1 MKELFES
8 LIYSDIEGL
17 VVYQGKK
24 FSDSRGDFRKFLDKS
39 LIPLINEQP
48 TECYISTSVKNSVRG
63 LHFQKEPYGQY
74 KIVACLTG
82 SFIDVAVDLRPNSKT
97 FGKTFSIEISER
109 NNKIVFVPPLFAHGI
124 ISLVDNTTMLSLSSV
139 GYYPEYEEGV
149 RIDSVGLDINFSNFQ
164 LTLKD
169 ANLPKLSEYISRH
182 DDLQS

>member
-1 MKELFES
+1 MKELFEG

-17 VVYQGKK
+17 VVYPGKK
-24 FSDSRGDFRKFLDKS
+24 ISDSRGDFRKFIDKS
-39 LIPLINEQP
+39 LAPLIKEQP
-48 TECYISTSVKNSVRG
+48 TECYVSTSVKNSVRG

-97 FGKTFSIEISER
+97 FGKTFSLEISEI
-109 NNKIVFVPPLFAHGI
+109 NNKVIFVPPFFAHGI
-124 ISLVDNTTMLSLSSV
+124 ISLSDNTTMLSLSSV
-139 GYYPEYEEGV
+139 GYYPEHEAGV
-149 RIDSVGLDINFSNFQ
+149 RIDSIGLDIDFTNFQ

-169 ANLPKLSEYISRH
+169 ANLPKLSEYISRN